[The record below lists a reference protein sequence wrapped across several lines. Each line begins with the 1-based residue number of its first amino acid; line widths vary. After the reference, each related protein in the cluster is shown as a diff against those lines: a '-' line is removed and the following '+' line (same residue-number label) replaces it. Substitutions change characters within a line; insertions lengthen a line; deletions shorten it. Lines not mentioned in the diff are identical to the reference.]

1 MGKTNNTLNKMSNI
15 RINRG
20 GGGKEEVFR
29 FLWGCSSILNVL
41 FFGQFF

>member
-1 MGKTNNTLNKMSNI
+1 MEKTNNTLNKMSNI
-15 RINRG
+15 RINR
-20 GGGKEEVFR
+20 GGKEEVFR

>member
-20 GGGKEEVFR
+20 GGKEDVFD
-29 FLWGCSSILNVL
+29 FYGVVL
-41 FFGQFF
+41 SF